1 MATPS
6 PTMPRATI
14 AMGVSN
20 PVRAKA
26 PTRPI
31 APRANINGPAAAA
44 AAVRPMPILRVAGLV
59 AASDLNESASCSAPA
74 VIEGAITSNSVFR
87 SDFHAA
93 SSRRKLSGIH

>member
-1 MATPS
+1 
-6 PTMPRATI
+6 
-14 AMGVSN
+14 MGVSN

-26 PTRPI
+26 PIRPT
-31 APRANINGPAAAA
+31 APRANINGPAAAVA
-44 AAVRPMPILRVAGLV
+44 ATKPMPILSVAGLV
-59 AASDLNESASCSAPA
+59 AASDLNESASRSKPV